1 MFNLALGLIE
11 TVGLAG
17 GIEAADAAVKSANV
31 TLLGYELTKGD
42 GMVTVKIEGDVG
54 AVKAAVSAAVSAA
67 SKICSVVSSHVIPR
81 PAAGLE
87 SLINSKETVGYK
99 KPAPEPERPKEPE
112 PEPPK
117 EPEPAPEP
125 EPELPKEP
133 EPPKEP
139 ETIEVPAEPPA
150 ETFPTD
156 VFIEEA
162 PPESP
167 LETPA
172 ETPEEPQ
179 TTSNEELPKKKR
191 RKRQK
196 EETSENDEA

>member
-1 MFNLALGLIE
+1 LIE

-67 SKICSVVSSHVIPR
+67 SKICRVVSSHVIPR

-87 SLINSKETVGYK
+87 SLITSKDTVGYK
-99 KPAPEPERPKEPE
+99 KPTPKEPGFEKKSEPE
-112 PEPPK
+112 PEKKPEQ
-117 EPEPAPEP
+117 EPEKDPEP
-125 EPELPKEP
+125 VKKPVPVEKPESESQKSPKNFEIPADPPVEISIEIPP
-133 EPPKEP
+133 E
-139 ETIEVPAEPPA
+139 IPAQPPA
-150 ETFPTD
+150 E
-156 VFIEEA
+156 IS
-162 PPESP
+162 PEV
-167 LETPA
+167 
-172 ETPEEPQ
+172 PEEPQ
-179 TTSNEELPKKKR
+179 ITSSEELPKKKR

-196 EETSENDEA
+196 EETAENDEA

>member
-1 MFNLALGLIE
+1 MFKLALGLIE

-81 PAAGLE
+81 PAVGLE
-87 SLINSKETVGYK
+87 SLIASKETVGYK
-99 KPAPEPERPKEPE
+99 KSEPVPEIQPEPPIPEPPIEIPPEPVPEIKPEPVPEIKPE
-112 PEPPK
+112 PEPV
-117 EPEPAPEP
+117 PEIQ
-125 EPELPKEP
+125 P
-133 EPPKEP
+133 EPP
-139 ETIEVPAEPPA
+139 IEIPPQ
-150 ETFPTD
+150 E
-156 VFIEEA
+156 I
-162 PPESP
+162 
-167 LETPA
+167 
-172 ETPEEPQ
+172 PEEPQ
-179 TTSNEELPKKKR
+179 PTSHAPSEEESPKKKR